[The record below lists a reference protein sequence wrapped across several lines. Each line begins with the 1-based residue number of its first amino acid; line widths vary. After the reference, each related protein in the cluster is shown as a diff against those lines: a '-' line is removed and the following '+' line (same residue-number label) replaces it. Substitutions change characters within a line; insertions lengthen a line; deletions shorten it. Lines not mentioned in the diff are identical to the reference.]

1 MQNFCSYA
9 ESFTRPHSQ
18 NHPDWLKANLKN
30 HWSKEILPPSSQDC
44 NIFDYFMWSEVEG
57 EVSEK
62 PHSTQAT
69 LRAKISE
76 VMAGMD
82 REVVIHPCKMF
93 QPPIEAFVEASGDF
107 IEQMC
112 M

>member
-1 MQNFCSYA
+1 
-9 ESFTRPHSQ
+9 
-18 NHPDWLKANLKN
+18 
-30 HWSKEILPPSSQDC
+30 
-44 NIFDYFMWSEVEG
+44 MWSEVEG
-57 EVSEK
+57 KASK
-62 PHSTQAT
+62 WPHSTQAS

-93 QPPIEAFVEASGDF
+93 QSRIEAIVEASGDI

-112 M
+112 MQYAYKLFLKFSFKCIHPNYLFYCFK